1 MDPLIMERIF
11 TDENSL
17 SHLPTSSEDVSEET
31 MERLQSVFHHMSR
44 ISPLEADLVELHFLK
59 GISQKMLGKIF
70 GYTQPNIHY
79 RLERGKKRLLV
90 LMGLPEYDSEYL
102 EKRLRGFLTDDK
114 DIRVMTL
121 IYKYSSQSKVA
132 EFVNESQ
139 GKVRYRFLRCLKSLS
154 QSPCHQDLYEAY
166 SKLEKNLTLLR
177 WSEHTEKVKVI
188 L

>member
-11 TDENSL
+11 SEENTLGSLETLSDE
-17 SHLPTSSEDVSEET
+17 VSEET
-31 MERLQSVFHHMSR
+31 MRQLRNVFHQMGR

-79 RLERGKKRLLV
+79 RLERGKKRLIA
-90 LMGLPEYDSEYL
+90 LMSLPEFSPEFL
-102 EKRLRGFLTDDK
+102 ESRLSGFLTDRK
-114 DIRVMTL
+114 DIEVMVL

-132 EFVNESQ
+132 TFVGESQ
-139 GKVRYRFLRCLKSLS
+139 GKVRYRFLRCLNSLS
-154 QSPCHQDLYEAY
+154 KSECNQDLFKAY
-166 SKLEKNLTLLR
+166 SCLEENLTLLR
-177 WSEHTEKVKVI
+177 WSEHKEKVKVI